1 MVIVWF
7 ICGNVFCHSG
17 GFLLGWFLCAL
28 VVGLLV
34 VFVLCSRLWCLLVCF
49 GTVDCLV
56 VF

>member
-34 VFVLCSRLWCLLVCF
+34 VLLYCVVVCGAYWFVLVHLIVW
-49 GTVDCLV
+49 
-56 VF
+56 